1 VTRLLQVMAGAQHG
15 GAEAFFCR
23 LAIALQRAG
32 QVQSVA
38 IRQNP
43 DRAATLRAA
52 SVVVT
57 ELPFGGWLDFT
68 TRPALKRLIRAF
80 EPDCA
85 LTWMNRASA
94 ALPAGPFIRI
104 ARLGGYYDLKYYRRS
119 DHLIGNTRDI
129 VDYLIRQGWPAAR
142 AHYLPNF
149 VDATAA
155 APLDRARFDTP
166 DDAPLVLALGRLH
179 NVKGFD
185 VLLHALAQRPE
196 AYLWL
201 AGEGPERRRLEA
213 QAQTLGIAGR
223 VRFLGWQADTAPLYG
238 AADAVVCA
246 SRAEPLGNVV
256 IEAWARHVPVIAT
269 RTPGPLSLIEDSQS
283 GVLVPIEDADA
294 LASALGRVLGDAEF
308 SENLAAAG
316 WERYQA
322 AFTERAVVQS
332 YRDFFEQVRA

>member
-1 VTRLLQVMAGAQHG
+1 MAGAQHG
-15 GAEAFFCR
+15 GAEAFFSR
-23 LAIALQRAG
+23 LAIALERSG
-32 QVQSVA
+32 QVQTVA
-38 IRQNP
+38 IRCNA
-43 DRAATLRAA
+43 DRAATLQAA
-52 SVVVT
+52 SVTVT

-68 TRPALKRLIRAF
+68 TRPGLKRLIRAF
-80 EPDCA
+80 GPDCA

-94 ALPAGPFIRI
+94 ALPSGPFVRI

-149 VDATAA
+149 VDATVAA
-155 APLDRARFDTP
+155 AMNRAQFDTP
-166 DDAPLVLALGRLH
+166 EEAPLVLALGRLH
-179 NVKGFD
+179 QVKGFD
-185 VLLHALAQRPE
+185 VLLHALARLPK

-201 AGEGPERRRLEA
+201 AGDGPERRRLEA
-213 QAQTLGIAGR
+213 QAQTLGIADR
-223 VRFLGWQADTAPLYG
+223 VRFLGWQANTAPLYG

-269 RTPGPLSLIEDSQS
+269 LTPGPLSLIEDGKS
-283 GVLVPIEDADA
+283 GLLVPIEDADA
-294 LASALGRVLGDAEF
+294 LASALGRVLSDAAF
-308 SENLAAAG
+308 SESLCAAG

-322 AFTERAVVQS
+322 AFTESAVVRS
-332 YRDFFEQVRA
+332 YRDFFEQVLV